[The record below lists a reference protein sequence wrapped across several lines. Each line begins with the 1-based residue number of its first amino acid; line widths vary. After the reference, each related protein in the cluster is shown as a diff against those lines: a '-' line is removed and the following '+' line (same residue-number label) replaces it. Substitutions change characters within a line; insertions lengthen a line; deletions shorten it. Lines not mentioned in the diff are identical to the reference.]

1 MTKRIKTVIQYLMV
15 IGLTVFLVWFSLRS
29 VKTGQDQDKW
39 DYILDTWQMADKGWL
54 MLMALIAMVSHVMR
68 AERWRML
75 MLPTGHPIT
84 LFNGFLSLMI
94 GYLVN
99 LVIPRGGEVSRC
111 YNLYKLD
118 NSPVEVSFGTVVVER
133 FIDLICFAVI
143 LAIAFL
149 VETEKLLTFI
159 DTLPVSKAAGLNKM
173 ITLSLVIAGLFVV
186 GIIFYLLVKRNT
198 RIRNGIKKVWVG
210 FKDGLSAVFRLRQ
223 KNLFIFYSVMIWFL
237 YFLMSYAAIQTF
249 DVLSHLGWAAVLA
262 LFAIGSLA
270 MVLPLPGGT
279 GSYHTLV
286 PTGLVFLYQVPQS
299 EAVAFT
305 FIFHG
310 WQTLIMVVGGVFGL
324 ISTYIIILKRKPV
337 S

>member
-1 MTKRIKTVIQYLMV
+1 MTKRIKTVIQYLLV

-29 VKTGQDQDKW
+29 VKTGQDQNKW
-39 DYILDTWQMADKGWL
+39 EYILDTWGMADKGWL
-54 MLMALIAMVSHVMR
+54 MMMALIAMISHVLR

-75 MLPTGHPIT
+75 MEPTGHRIT
-84 LFNGFLSLMI
+84 LFNSFISLMI

-133 FIDLICFAVI
+133 GIDLLCFI
-143 LAIAFL
+143 LIVGIAFL
-149 VETEKLLTFI
+149 VETEKLFTFI
-159 DTLPVSKAAGLNKM
+159 NTLPLSKAAGLDKM
-173 ITLSLVIAGLFVV
+173 ITLSIAIVGLLVV
-186 GIIFYLLVKRNT
+186 GVISYLLIKRNT
-198 RIRNGIKKVWVG
+198 RVKNKIRKVWIG
-210 FKDGLSAVFRLRQ
+210 FKDGLSAVFRLKQ
-223 KNLFIFYSVMIWFL
+223 KNLFVFYSVMIWFL

-249 DVLSHLGWAAVLA
+249 EELSHLGWTAVLA

-279 GSYHTLV
+279 GAYHTLV
-286 PTGLVFLYQVPQS
+286 PTGLVFLYMVPQS

-310 WQTLIMVVGGVFGL
+310 WQTLIMVAGGVFGL
-324 ISTYIIILKRKPV
+324 ISTYIIVMRRKPV